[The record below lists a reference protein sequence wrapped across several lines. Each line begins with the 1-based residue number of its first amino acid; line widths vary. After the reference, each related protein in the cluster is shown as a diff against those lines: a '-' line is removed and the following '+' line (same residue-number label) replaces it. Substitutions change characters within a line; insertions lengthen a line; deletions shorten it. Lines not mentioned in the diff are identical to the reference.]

1 MPLYSTSLLLYFETL
16 NQRYLLICKQPPNT
30 IVHLS
35 VKSVEH
41 ISVSGYLMDFTLI
54 IQAIE
59 HANNFFYKIKTYST
73 KITRDMERVLT
84 SGQINVFV
92 LY

>member
-1 MPLYSTSLLLYFETL
+1 
-16 NQRYLLICKQPPNT
+16 
-30 IVHLS
+30 
-35 VKSVEH
+35 
-41 ISVSGYLMDFTLI
+41 MDFTLI